1 MISEIPIACALNDKE
16 LQERRRDMLGKIAA
30 SLIEVRELADG
41 FSYRFP
47 AEDRVL
53 QDLISIINLERKCC
67 PFLSFRLTVEA
78 EKDFVSLELT
88 GREGTREAIRSL
100 FNWN

>member
-1 MISEIPIACALNDKE
+1 MVSEIPIACSLNEKE
-16 LQERRRDMLGKIAA
+16 LQERRASVLDRIAA

-47 AEDRVL
+47 ADDAVL
-53 QDLISIINLERKCC
+53 EDLIAVVNLERKCC
-67 PFLSFRLTVEA
+67 PFLNFRLTVESG
-78 EKDFVSLELT
+78 KNTVSLELT
-88 GREGTREAIRSL
+88 GREGTKEAVRSL